1 MSVILKLSNGM
12 ELKLSAKM
20 KPASTTT
27 KREEDHVKNYAHMVV
42 DLGLIYKEL
51 LHISKQ
57 PDRKMILSL
66 MKRCM
71 GVFKANSNNSKYAY
85 EVHHFLV
92 QQYSLLSQKD
102 ATESLY
108 SMFVNTQGRSDTH
121 IPADLQMEYLVK
133 LIKKKTYKTHVFKQ
147 NRG

>member
-20 KPASTTT
+20 KPASTTM

-71 GVFKANSNNSKYAY
+71 GVFKASSNNSKYAY
-85 EVHHFLV
+85 EVTSLSSTTV
-92 QQYSLLSQKD
+92 Q
-102 ATESLY
+102 
-108 SMFVNTQGRSDTH
+108 FVVTKGCYRIFVFNVR
-121 IPADLQMEYLVK
+121 EYARTK
-133 LIKKKTYKTHVFKQ
+133 
-147 NRG
+147 

>member
-1 MSVILKLSNGM
+1 MDSVHCMSVILKLSNGM

-27 KREEDHVKNYAHMVV
+27 KREEDHVTNYAYMEV

-51 LHISKQ
+51 LYISKQ

-71 GVFKANSNNSKYAY
+71 GVFKASSNNSKYAY
-85 EVHHFLV
+85 EVHRFLV

-102 ATESLY
+102 ATESCIQC
-108 SMFVNTQGRSDTH
+108 S
-121 IPADLQMEYLVK
+121 
-133 LIKKKTYKTHVFKQ
+133 
-147 NRG
+147 

>member
-1 MSVILKLSNGM
+1 MPVILKLSNGK
-12 ELKLSAKM
+12 ELKPSAKM

-27 KREEDHVKNYAHMVV
+27 KREEDYVKNYAHMMV

-71 GVFKANSNNSKYAY
+71 CVFKASSNNSKYAY

-92 QQYSLLSQKD
+92 QQYSMLSQKD

-108 SMFVNTQGRSDTH
+108 SMFVNDNH
-121 IPADLQMEYLVK
+121 ICK
-133 LIKKKTYKTHVFKQ
+133 WSI
-147 NRG
+147 